1 MALFRKSAPEPSSAI
16 ASPAQVPAL
25 YEPPPQP
32 SAAPRASDLEKQIRS
47 QIWLHMSPDLAR
59 SANLSLPELI
69 DWISGAS
76 RLSQPQINAIARHMN
91 LLDTPETGVDVLR
104 KALAARMKTRINFD
118 WLEFPGGGR
127 GEDNLRDFIAGADC
141 LTLPELNILARDFY
155 GKHTEVDP
163 HTAMLKSNAPEPTP
177 LGSGPG
183 PYVRPVNAYP
193 PIVTGQEQMSFYPRD
208 PGAESKPARL
218 QAAGWS

>member
-1 MALFRKSAPEPSSAI
+1 MALFRKAAPEPSSA
-16 ASPAQVPAL
+16 QLPAL
-25 YEPPPQP
+25 YQPPVQP
-32 SAAPRASDLEKQIRS
+32 SAAPKASDLEREIRRE
-47 QIWLHMSPDLAR
+47 IWQHMSPDLAR

-69 DWISGAS
+69 DWISGAT
-76 RLSQPQINAIARHMN
+76 RLSQPQINAIARHMG

-104 KALAARMKTRINFD
+104 KALAARMKKRINFD
-118 WLEFPGGGR
+118 WLDFPGGGR

-163 HTAMLKSNAPEPTP
+163 QTAMLKSTGPEPTP

-183 PYVRPVNAYP
+183 PYVRPANAYP
-193 PIVTGQEQMSFYPRD
+193 PIVSGQEQLSLYPRD
-208 PGAESKPARL
+208 PSAESKPARI
-218 QAAGWS
+218 ATAGWQ